1 MYKTQYHWQTGMRFI
16 KTIFAITRI
25 QFIWST
31 FSRYWML
38 SLLARSSAWNRENR
52 DLGRKWGPFGDP
64 TTKKVPM
71 GTRVPSANVSF
82 FSPHYLP
89 AALHCTMKLWGGVEY
104 LHPKALCDLY
114 HQLPLHFQLHPC
126 LCERLD
132 PWDCSWPWIAG
143 TWGGLRRIKVA
154 ISGSAPSS
162 TEARVPTTIYFFLE
176 RGWGG
181 YLKIQN

>member
-1 MYKTQYHWQTGMRFI
+1 
-16 KTIFAITRI
+16 
-25 QFIWST
+25 
-31 FSRYWML
+31 ML

>member
-1 MYKTQYHWQTGMRFI
+1 
-16 KTIFAITRI
+16 
-25 QFIWST
+25 
-31 FSRYWML
+31 ML

-89 AALHCTMKLWGGVEY
+89 AALHRTMKLWGGVEY

-176 RGWGG
+176 RGGG
-181 YLKIQN
+181 TKKFKSRSTRAQTSPWRLFGPWLCPSSLWHSRCVAHVCIQ